1 MLSRVLQT
9 DYLVVGAGA
18 SGMAFVDSLATSS
31 DADVVMVDRRY
42 APGGHW
48 NDSYPYIRLHQP
60 SAYYG
65 VNSMPLGT
73 DTIDASGVN
82 AGMYERAS
90 GREICAYYERVMN
103 DRLLAS
109 GRVRFFPQC
118 DYLGGSE
125 FVSRLTGVRWEVNVR
140 RAIVDATYLE
150 PSVPATTK
158 PPFAV
163 SDGVRC
169 VPVNELARV
178 AEPPD
183 GYVIIGAGKTAA
195 DAILYL
201 LENDVPPDRIR
212 WIKPR
217 EAWYL
222 NRRFTQGG
230 ELLPTLFEG
239 LALQL
244 EACARADSQTDLFDR
259 LSDSEQ
265 MLRVDD
271 SVTPTMFRGP
281 TVSAAEIEMLRRID
295 GVVRLGRVRRIEA
308 DAIVLDAGS
317 IPTTPDTLHVHA
329 AAGGLNPAPEIP
341 IFAPGQIR
349 LQSMRI
355 GLASFN
361 SSLIAYVES
370 TRPDI
375 ASKNRLCP
383 PNRQPDTPADWI
395 RGTLIALQADS
406 RWAQEEDISR
416 WMAQARVNISSGLRE
431 QLSRPQ
437 LVAGLTSYLAAIDPA
452 IANLRR
458 LVATLSF

>member
-1 MLSRVLQT
+1 
-9 DYLVVGAGA
+9 
-18 SGMAFVDSLATSS
+18 
-31 DADVVMVDRRY
+31 
-42 APGGHW
+42 
-48 NDSYPYIRLHQP
+48 
-60 SAYYG
+60 
-65 VNSMPLGT
+65 
-73 DTIDASGVN
+73 
-82 AGMYERAS
+82 
-90 GREICAYYERVMN
+90 
-103 DRLLAS
+103 
-109 GRVRFFPQC
+109 
-118 DYLGGSE
+118 
-125 FVSRLTGVRWEVNVR
+125 
-140 RAIVDATYLE
+140 
-150 PSVPATTK
+150 
-158 PPFAV
+158 
-163 SDGVRC
+163 
-169 VPVNELARV
+169 
-178 AEPPD
+178 
-183 GYVIIGAGKTAA
+183 
-195 DAILYL
+195 
-201 LENDVPPDRIR
+201 
-212 WIKPR
+212 
-217 EAWYL
+217 
-222 NRRFTQGG
+222 
-230 ELLPTLFEG
+230 
-239 LALQL
+239 
-244 EACARADSQTDLFDR
+244 
-259 LSDSEQ
+259 
-265 MLRVDD
+265 MLRVDE

-317 IPTTPDTLHVHA
+317 ILTTPDTLHVHA

-406 RWAQEEDISR
+406 RWAHEEDISR

-437 LVAGLTSYLAAIDPA
+437 LVAGLTRYLAAVDPA

-458 LVATLSF
+458 LVANSSL